1 MDDVVLSKGANTA
14 LPDGTTGLQVV
25 VTWDDP
31 DGSVDV
37 DAAAL
42 LLDAG
47 GRVRTDEDFVF
58 YNQPAS
64 TDGSVRHLGR
74 SSTDAGAHELL
85 ALDLATV
92 PDDVHTLAVVASLA
106 DGTFGRLDGLRMLVL
121 DAVGAHLARYDIVG
135 ATTETAFLFGEV
147 YRRSGEWKVRA
158 VGQGWDTGLAGIAS
172 DFGVT
177 VDDSDDDHADAA
189 TRPPAEAEQP
199 AEPTTPAVPAG
210 DDAAPGTVDRPETV
224 DEVDPSRTDPPAAD
238 ADELVEVVESAS
250 EPPEIG
256 AVVELSRPVASLTA
270 VPTPAPSNAP
280 RRRTAGVRTAK
291 RSVAVVTPPRL
302 RLAVED
308 TWTPAR
314 LFSISGVGTADE
326 QEKRTTSALLATV
339 MGVPAFARA
348 LTARFG
354 APAGTVEAYLEVQ
367 FRLGETT
374 VIPDGV
380 LRVSRGTRL
389 WTGLVEVKT
398 GSGQLAREQV
408 EHYLDVARQEGYDAL
423 ITLSNEIAP
432 QAGEHPVTVDRRK
445 LRKTALLHL
454 SWAEVLHEAKV
465 TLHHRGVA
473 DQLQAWL
480 LHELIRYLEHPR
492 SGAASFD
499 DMGPSWVPVRESVH
513 AGTLRPTDRKVPAV
527 ADSWTR
533 LVRQLCLRLS
543 SDLGVT
549 VTHAL
554 PRRLATDSAARIQA
568 IVAQLS
574 ATGELEAVLKVPL
587 AAGPLT
593 VTADLRTSQVK
604 VAVALAA
611 PQEGTGPR
619 RIAWL
624 LRQLRDA
631 PDALLVEAVFTGRSD
646 SACERLVDVRADA
659 SVLLPD
665 RSAEIS
671 AFRLTLSSPMGTKRS
686 GVRGAFVPSVTS
698 AVEAFYSTVV
708 QPLKPWVPAAPRL
721 PEDVRSEA
729 LADQA
734 EDLAELAQDA
744 G

>member
-1 MDDVVLSKGANTA
+1 MDDVVLSKGANA
-14 LPDGTTGLQVV
+14 GLPDGTTGLQIV
-25 VTWDDP
+25 VTWNDP
-31 DGSVDV
+31 AGSVDV

-42 LLDAG
+42 LLDSAR
-47 GRVRTDEDFVF
+47 RVRSDEDFVF
-58 YNQPAS
+58 YNQSAS

-74 SSTDAGAHELL
+74 SSTDAGAHELI
-85 ALDLATV
+85 AVDLASV
-92 PDDVHTLAVVASLA
+92 PDDVHTLAVAASLT
-106 DGTFGRLDGLRMLVL
+106 DGTFGQLEGLSMIVL
-121 DAVGAHLARYDIVG
+121 DSVGSHLVRYDITG

-158 VGQGWDTGLAGIAS
+158 VGQGWDSGLAGLAT

-177 VDDSDDDHADAA
+177 VDDTDEDPDVPP
-189 TRPPAEAEQP
+189 PPAEAEGATTAAHDATAVATLAAEHAPLHPFPVSDEPIDETTTAP
-199 AEPTTPAVPAG
+199 A
-210 DDAAPGTVDRPETV
+210 D
-224 DEVDPSRTDPPAAD
+224 
-238 ADELVEVVESAS
+238 DELVEVVESAS

-256 AVVELSRPVASLTA
+256 TVVELAPPVAALTA
-270 VPTPAPSNAP
+270 VPASVASSPP
-280 RRRTAGVRTAK
+280 RRRPAGVRTAK
-291 RSVAVVTPPRL
+291 RAVAVVTPPRL
-302 RLAVED
+302 RLAGED

-326 QEKRTTSALLATV
+326 QEKRTTSALLSTA
-339 MGVPAFARA
+339 MGVPAFARS

-354 APAGTVEAYLEVQ
+354 APAGSVETYLEVQ
-367 FRLGETT
+367 FRLGEAT

-380 LRVSRGTRL
+380 IRVSRGSRL
-389 WTGLVEVKT
+389 WTGLLEVKT
-398 GSGQLAREQV
+398 GSGQLSREQV

-473 DQLQAWL
+473 DPLQAWIL
-480 LHELIRYLEHPR
+480 QELIRYLEHPR

-574 ATGELEAVLKVPL
+574 AEGVLEAVLKVPL

-631 PDALLVEAVFTGRSD
+631 PDALLVEAVFTGRAD
-646 SACERLVDVRADA
+646 SSCERLVDVRADA

-671 AFRLTLSSPMGTKRS
+671 AFRLSLSSPMGTKRS